1 MARQEQLLVS
11 RGLGV
16 DNVEGQA
23 NCGQVQHALASVG
36 DTNDPLTRRRAI
48 DVTARRIE
56 RREVALAHIPR
67 RLVIGETEV
76 ETGQQALIQRRDD
89 AVEVTH

>member
-1 MARQEQLLVS
+1 MVGQPTEAIVEQEVLALCPRDPQREALEQTSQMARQEQLLVS

-36 DTNDPLTRRRAI
+36 D
-48 DVTARRIE
+48 
-56 RREVALAHIPR
+56 
-67 RLVIGETEV
+67 
-76 ETGQQALIQRRDD
+76 
-89 AVEVTH
+89 